1 MTTTT
6 RRSSSFARTFGFVVA
21 AAIAV
26 VALAPAAPAVAADS
40 APAVKQ
46 VNVNAASVEQLSNLP
61 RVGEKLAQRIVEYR
75 KANGP
80 FQRPE
85 DLMAVKGIGEKMFE
99 LLRPY
104 VATSG
109 TTTLTEKVSGPKRER
124 GAKKGSAAG
133 QPAPAAPQA

>member
-6 RRSSSFARTFGFVVA
+6 RRSSSFARTLGFVVA

-26 VALAPAAPAVAADS
+26 VALAPAAPAAAADS

-46 VNVNAASVEQLSNLP
+46 VNINAATPEQLANLP

-109 TTTLTEKVSGPKRER
+109 TTTLTEKVAGPKRER
-124 GAKKGSAAG
+124 GSKKSATG
-133 QPAPAAPQA
+133 KGAPAEPQA